1 VGDASQERGE
11 VAGNMELRRTVP
23 EKEVLFPGLPCFS
36 LALTIIHGREKWRT
50 VGKAWENSIFE

>member
-1 VGDASQERGE
+1 
-11 VAGNMELRRTVP
+11 VP

-50 VGKAWENSIFE
+50 MGKAWENSIFE